1 MVPGEDEET
10 GAGLRCAAPSALFAR
25 QLLAVMAML
34 AANCMFAAAAEDG
47 AGTRIYREGML
58 PSGEPLCG
66 MVQNGVVLSGNAA
79 ACASCHRRS
88 GLGGGEGQSTVRPIA
103 GRLLFE
109 PPQVSLVQRSIF
121 PDGAAASRPAYTRA
135 ALARALREGID
146 PSGRTLDALMPRF
159 DLGDDD
165 VTQLADY
172 LEQLAPRAV
181 PGVTGSEIHFAT
193 VVAAGVPAAQ
203 ERAMLD
209 VLQAFFSVKNSGTRR
224 EQQRMEVGR
233 SLPGSEQMYRGYR
246 NWKLHVWKLDGPPGS
261 WRAQLEAYYRQ
272 QPVFALLSGIGAHTW
287 QPVHEFC
294 EQNEI
299 PCLFP
304 NADIPVA
311 DESGYAT
318 LYFSRGLALEA
329 EVLAKHLADTGQG
342 GGAIVQVFRDDERGR
357 APAEALR
364 AAMRQRGFDVADRP
378 LSGNQPVPT
387 SFWTRLLNVDRPKM
401 LILWLSDADI
411 AGFPAQGE
419 APPWLDGLY
428 LSASLTEAPGR
439 FRQSGGWREKIRVA
453 YPFELP
459 ERRAQRLSKMKVWL
473 RARNVPLLDERI
485 QDNTYFAAT
494 IAGDALAHMDENF
507 SRDYFIERVERMTEQ
522 SLFPAIYPRLSLGPG
537 QRFASK
543 GGYIARFA
551 GADGDRFVAESD
563 WLVP

>member
-1 MVPGEDEET
+1 MDEKTGGVSFLSAVPL
-10 GAGLRCAAPSALFAR
+10 AHSAR
-25 QLLAVMAML
+25 QLLAATVML
-34 AANCMFAAAAEDG
+34 AASGMFAAAAEEG
-47 AGTRIYREGML
+47 AGKRIYREGML
-58 PSGEPLCG
+58 PSGEPLRG
-66 MVQNGVVLSGNAA
+66 MVQNGVTLSGKAA
-79 ACASCHRRS
+79 ACTTCHRRS
-88 GLGGGEGQSTVRPIA
+88 GLGGSEGQSTVRPIA

-165 VTQLADY
+165 IAQLADY
-172 LEQLAPRAV
+172 LERLMPQTA
-181 PGVTGSEIHFAT
+181 PGVTSSEIHFAT

-224 EQQRMEVGR
+224 ERQRMEVGR

-246 NWKLHVWKLDGPPGS
+246 NWKLHVWKLGGPPET
-261 WRAQLEAYYRQ
+261 WAAQLEAHYRQ

-287 QPVHEFC
+287 RPVHEFC
-294 EQNEI
+294 ERNEI

-304 NADIPVA
+304 NADIPVD
-311 DESGYAT
+311 DEGGYAT

-329 EVLAKHLADTGQG
+329 EVLARHLADTGQG

-357 APAEALR
+357 APAGALR
-364 AAMRQRGFDVADRP
+364 AALRQRGFDVVDRP
-378 LSGNQPVPT
+378 LSGSQPVPHA
-387 SFWTRLLNVDRPKM
+387 FWAQLLSADRPKT
-401 LILWLSDADI
+401 LILWLNDADI
-411 AGFPAQGE
+411 TGFTAQGE

-428 LSASLTEAPGR
+428 LSASLADAPGR
-439 FRQSGGWREKIRVA
+439 FRQSGGWPGKIRIV

-459 ERRAQRLSKMKVWL
+459 ERRAQRLTKMKVWL
-473 RARNVPLLDERI
+473 RARNVPLTDERI
-485 QDNTYFAAT
+485 QANTYFAAT

-507 SRDYFIERVERMTEQ
+507 SRDYFIERIERMAEQ
-522 SLFPAIYPRLSLGPG
+522 SPFPAVYPRLSLGPG
-537 QRFASK
+537 QRYASR
-543 GGYIARFA
+543 GGYVA
-551 GADGDRFVAESD
+551 GLSHDGENTLAPLGG
-563 WLVP
+563 WIVP